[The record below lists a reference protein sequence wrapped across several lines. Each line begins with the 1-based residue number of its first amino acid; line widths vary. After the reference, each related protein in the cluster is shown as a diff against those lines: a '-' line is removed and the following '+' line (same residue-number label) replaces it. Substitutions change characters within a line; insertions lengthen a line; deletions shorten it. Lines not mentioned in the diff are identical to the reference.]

1 MTLPRRVAM
10 LCPNLAS
17 LAGMRPHSLTADF
30 AVKQRD
36 GKKIYSLAGLFGA
49 YSKLITQRPRLLAA
63 AVVLSFA
70 AAIAEGLGLA
80 IIYPLLDSVIGTN
93 KLQGT
98 LWDTLRG
105 VALSIAGSSVTE
117 GLLYLVVVI
126 FFLKA
131 ILLAANV
138 VVTSLW
144 LNRLQGDWTLAA
156 LSHYLFGPYFTIVGQ
171 RRGKIIH
178 NIFGETGYA
187 SKGAELL
194 LVLAT
199 KGAFAAVLIG
209 TLLILNW
216 KMTAALLIFIT
227 LVTVLV
233 RPYAIRSMHR
243 LGQKR
248 ITTKQAMT
256 AITAEPI
263 FSASTVKLLG
273 VESDVLKRL
282 TRSQRKQIRVN
293 VLMAATMKA
302 PSLFAEF
309 IVVLM
314 VATIFIVVARVFGV
328 ALQTAAPLIGAF
340 AIVSS
345 RLITV
350 LSGLFNMRL
359 SLAAV
364 GPSLALA
371 ERLVTTHSTSEAV
384 TRGDVLQ
391 KVDSDIEFR
400 NVGFAYGDGKPVFT
414 DLSLVFPRGKLI
426 GIVGPTGVGKSTIGY
441 LIGRLYEP
449 TSGSIQING
458 RDIREFSLQ
467 SLRRRL
473 GFVEQTPAVF
483 NGTIAENIGLGA
495 PEATFTEI
503 EEAAKAAQLHDFIM
517 SLPEGYD
524 TLVQDQGATLSGGER
539 QRLAIARAIVRRPD
553 IFVLD
558 EGTSALDHKT
568 EAAVQKSIQALSG
581 EATIIMIAHR
591 VSTLKNADLIY
602 EVHAG
607 GKVVAR
613 SFDEIAA

>member
-1 MTLPRRVAM
+1 LSACVRIPKPAE
-10 LCPNLAS
+10 L
-17 LAGMRPHSLTADF
+17 
-30 AVKQRD
+30 AVKKGD
-36 GKKIYSLAGLFGA
+36 DKKIYSLADFFGV
-49 YSKLITQRPRLLAA
+49 YRKLIAQRPRLLAA

-80 IIYPLLDSVIGTN
+80 IIDPLLDSVVGTD
-93 KLQGT
+93 KLRGPV
-98 LWDTLRG
+98 WDTLRG
-105 VALSIAGSSVTE
+105 AALSITGSSVTE

-126 FFLKA
+126 FLFKA
-131 ILLAANV
+131 LLLATNV

-144 LNRLQGDWTLAA
+144 LNRLQADWSLAA
-156 LSHYLFGPYFTIVGQ
+156 LSHYLFGPYFTLVGE
-171 RRGKIIH
+171 RRGKIIQ
-178 NIFGETGYA
+178 NILGETVIA
-187 SKGAELL
+187 SKGAEQL
-194 LVLAT
+194 LVFVTKSCFAVALVAT
-199 KGAFAAVLIG
+199 LFV
-209 TLLILNW
+209 LNW
-216 KMTAALLIFIT
+216 KMTAALLIFIAV
-227 LVTVLV
+227 VTAIA
-233 RPYAIRSMHR
+233 RPYAIRAMNR
-243 LGQKR
+243 LGRKR
-248 ITTKQAMT
+248 MTTKQAMT

-263 FSASTVKLLG
+263 FSASTIKLLG

-282 TRSQRKQIRVN
+282 RRTQRKQVRVN
-293 VLMAATMKA
+293 VLMTAFTRA
-302 PSLFAEF
+302 PNLFAEF
-309 IVVLM
+309 TVVLM
-314 VATIFIVVARVFGV
+314 VATVFLVVAHVFGV
-328 ALQTAAPLIGAF
+328 PIQKAAPLIGAF
-340 AIVSS
+340 AIVAS

-359 SLAAV
+359 NLATV
-364 GPSLALA
+364 GPSLTLI
-371 ERLVTTHSTSEAV
+371 ERLLGAHSTAEAV
-384 TRGDVLQ
+384 TRGDTLK
-391 KVDSDIEFR
+391 KVDSAIEFR
-400 NVGFAYGDGKPVFT
+400 NVSFAYDDGKPVFT

-426 GIVGPTGVGKSTIGY
+426 GIVGLTGAGKSTIGY

-449 TSGSIQING
+449 TGGSIQING
-458 RDIREFSLQ
+458 RDIREFSVQ

-553 IFVLD
+553 IFVFD

-568 EAAVQKSIQALSG
+568 EAAVQQSIQALSG

-591 VSTLKNADLIY
+591 VSTLKSADLIY

>member
-1 MTLPRRVAM
+1 
-10 LCPNLAS
+10 
-17 LAGMRPHSLTADF
+17 
-30 AVKQRD
+30 VKHVD
-36 GKKIYSLAGLFGA
+36 GKKIYSLADFFGIYRKLFA
-49 YSKLITQRPRLLAA
+49 QRPRLLVAA
-63 AVVLSFA
+63 IFLSFA

-80 IIYPLLDSVIGTN
+80 IIYPMLDSVVGSN
-93 KLQGT
+93 QLQGPV
-98 LWDTLRG
+98 WETLRG
-105 VALSIAGSSVTE
+105 IALKISGSSVTE
-117 GLLYLVVVI
+117 GLLLLAVGI
-126 FFLKA
+126 FMVKA
-131 ILLAANV
+131 MLLAANV

-144 LNRLQGDWTLAA
+144 LNRLQADWSLAA
-156 LSHYLFGPYFTIVGQ
+156 LSHYLFGPYYTIVGE

-178 NIFGETGYA
+178 NILGETGNA
-187 SKGAELL
+187 SKGAEQLL
-194 LVLAT
+194 IFLT
-199 KGAFAAVLIG
+199 KGSFAVVLVA
-209 TLLILNW
+209 TLFLLNW
-216 KMTAALLIFIT
+216 KMTAGLLIFIT
-227 LVTVLV
+227 LLTAIV
-233 RPYAIRSMHR
+233 RPYTIRPMHR

-248 ITTKQAMT
+248 MATKQAMV

-263 FSASTVKLLG
+263 FSASTIKLLG
-273 VESDVLKRL
+273 VESDVLRRL
-282 TRSQRKQIRVN
+282 RRSQRKQIRVN
-293 VLMAATMKA
+293 VLMTVFMKA
-302 PSLFAEF
+302 PNFFAEF
-309 IVVLM
+309 FVVLM
-314 VATIFIVVARVFGV
+314 VATIFILAAHVFGIPI
-328 ALQTAAPLIGAF
+328 QKAAPLIGAF

-345 RLITV
+345 RLLNV
-350 LSGLFNMRL
+350 LSSLFNMRL
-359 SLAAV
+359 NLATI
-364 GPSLALA
+364 GPSLALV
-371 ERLVTTHSTSEAV
+371 EHLVSTHSTSKAV
-384 TRGDVLQ
+384 TRGDTLQ

-400 NVGFAYGDGKPVFT
+400 NVGFAYIDGKPVFT

-426 GIVGPTGVGKSTIGY
+426 GIVGPTGAGKSTIGY

-449 TSGSIQING
+449 TSGSVQING
-458 RDIREFSLQ
+458 RDIREFSVQ

-503 EEAAKAAQLHDFIM
+503 EEAAKAAQLHDFIA

-553 IFVLD
+553 IFVFD